1 MKLCP
6 HKLETFQRAFR
17 GCVAIIENVILA
29 KVFDIKW
36 HQGLFWSIPC
46 GLNVLLW
53 YSGSILDHFWQILSE
68 KNKKCQHQI
77 GVINGI
83 NLKLAATYDTN
94 LWWCLLDINNGL
106 ELEISVVKRHHKM
119 FLLAFHEVFLEQLRE
134 KNKHLLD
141 MSSLEML

>member
-68 KNKKCQHQI
+68 KNYHYTTTILTTILQHQI
-77 GVINGI
+77 SVINAI
-83 NLKLAATYDTN
+83 SLKLAAT
-94 LWWCLLDINNGL
+94 INNTIIQNTFFLSEVAAG
-106 ELEISVVKRHHKM
+106 SVVKIQWRYWYHMK
-119 FLLAFHEVFLEQLRE
+119 LEAQIKFVICDFGLY
-134 KNKHLLD
+134 K
-141 MSSLEML
+141 